1 MAKQRIDLWL
11 GWENPS
17 IEEQLTHQGLTLG
30 EFEQSFEKARQCI
43 LYLEK
48 TNIMSESD
56 ITKTFNKLGNEISK
70 KVKRL

>member
-1 MAKQRIDLWL
+1 MAKQRIDIWF

-17 IEEQLTHQGLTLG
+17 IEEQLNHQGLTLG

-43 LYLEK
+43 LFLEK
-48 TNIMSESD
+48 ANIMSEND
-56 ITKTFNKLGNEISK
+56 ITKTFNKLANEISK